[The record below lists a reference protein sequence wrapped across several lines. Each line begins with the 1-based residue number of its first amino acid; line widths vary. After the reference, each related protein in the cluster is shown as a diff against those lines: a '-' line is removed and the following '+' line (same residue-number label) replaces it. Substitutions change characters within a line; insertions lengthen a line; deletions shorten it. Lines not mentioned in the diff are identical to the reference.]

1 MSSLLLIFDD
11 GERRLPEQDPHYLW
25 MDASVLKVSTNPP
38 DFKACLGHFVSEF
51 GTWRF
56 HNGPAECPPELRI
69 NGRPVD
75 GEDVELVA
83 DRAEV
88 RLSAE
93 PYSEP
98 PPRNWSTG
106 PIAGDSPGA
115 PSGPPPGGAGRYV
128 VVPPGTPAGPDA
140 QIVVD
145 APGVVPGHAW
155 VEMDSRGAWWITAG
169 NGDLYVNGE
178 PVTSAVREPGTQFT
192 VGQQVITVPSP
203 NSRGRG
209 RGLSIECAELSAR
222 RGGQPLLGN
231 VSLSVAA
238 GKFVAVF
245 SPNPNATQMLLG
257 LMVGGYRADHGAVR
271 IGGSSR
277 KGNPAVRWVPATDDL
292 HRLLTVRETLAGSDD
307 DRLDEML
314 TWVGLTTEADRQVR
328 ALDDGDRKRLSIA
341 CELMLRPALLV
352 VFESAGA
359 YAVSSDRDLMSR
371 LGTIGHDTG
380 CTIVVAARAVG
391 NFDLTGAVVVLDRR
405 GRLRYAGEP
414 GEPFGDRHNVT
425 RAEWLAT
432 LEVPADDPAT
442 SRDESLVRL
451 PAMRAP
457 LGTAGPFDGL
467 ATMVWQRALL
477 FRRRG
482 NGVLLGLSALAVV
495 GSLAVFVS
503 YAMAVPAIVAIAAIT
518 ALVTGGTDL
527 ATARPV
533 AARQRRSGVG
543 TAAMVFA
550 QIGVHG
556 AVCAVLAA
564 PMALW
569 ADLHGMV
576 LLDLP
581 GPTTWFSLY
590 LSVWLVMVL
599 SLSTGTLASAALP
612 SDRLTPTNAL
622 VAGVLGGVLAIAVG
636 WLLFSL
642 TWAVGLPALLLLSL
656 GGAGAASTVLQ
667 SRLS

>member
-1 MSSLLLIFDD
+1 
-11 GERRLPEQDPHYLW
+11 
-25 MDASVLKVSTNPP
+25 
-38 DFKACLGHFVSEF
+38 
-51 GTWRF
+51 
-56 HNGPAECPPELRI
+56 
-69 NGRPVD
+69 
-75 GEDVELVA
+75 
-83 DRAEV
+83 
-88 RLSAE
+88 
-93 PYSEP
+93 
-98 PPRNWSTG
+98 
-106 PIAGDSPGA
+106 
-115 PSGPPPGGAGRYV
+115 
-128 VVPPGTPAGPDA
+128 
-140 QIVVD
+140 
-145 APGVVPGHAW
+145 
-155 VEMDSRGAWWITAG
+155 
-169 NGDLYVNGE
+169 
-178 PVTSAVREPGTQFT
+178 
-192 VGQQVITVPSP
+192 
-203 NSRGRG
+203 
-209 RGLSIECAELSAR
+209 
-222 RGGQPLLGN
+222 
-231 VSLSVAA
+231 
-238 GKFVAVF
+238 
-245 SPNPNATQMLLG
+245 
-257 LMVGGYRADHGAVR
+257 
-271 IGGSSR
+271 
-277 KGNPAVRWVPATDDL
+277 
-292 HRLLTVRETLAGSDD
+292 
-307 DRLDEML
+307 
-314 TWVGLTTEADRQVR
+314 
-328 ALDDGDRKRLSIA
+328 
-341 CELMLRPALLV
+341 
-352 VFESAGA
+352 
-359 YAVSSDRDLMSR
+359 
-371 LGTIGHDTG
+371 
-380 CTIVVAARAVG
+380 
-391 NFDLTGAVVVLDRR
+391 
-405 GRLRYAGEP
+405 
-414 GEPFGDRHNVT
+414 
-425 RAEWLAT
+425 
-432 LEVPADDPAT
+432 
-442 SRDESLVRL
+442 
-451 PAMRAP
+451 